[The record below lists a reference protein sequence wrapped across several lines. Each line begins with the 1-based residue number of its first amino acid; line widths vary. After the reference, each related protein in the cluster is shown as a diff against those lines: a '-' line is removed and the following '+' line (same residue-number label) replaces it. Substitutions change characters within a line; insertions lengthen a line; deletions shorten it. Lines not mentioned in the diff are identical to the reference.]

1 MSSRSSGLFVA
12 KRPDAV
18 AFPTDILWKL
28 KCTGSKS
35 KTILHLLSFWRHDS
49 NGLWH
54 ISSMIIVMVILGR
67 QTAVAIV
74 THWAMHGALISVPW
88 TALSLSHSLLFHV
101 RINTICRKV
110 VTPPPPGLGQG
121 GYNLWTLYRD
131 ICVHQRRAERL
142 LMTDTACA
150 RSPQLTWQR
159 RDSLGGGS
167 PREARNWKVASFGGR
182 GEEWENPSCINI

>member
-110 VTPPPPGLGQG
+110 VTPTPPPTRPGS
-121 GYNLWTLYRD
+121 
-131 ICVHQRRAERL
+131 RRLQPLDHLSRYLCTPTTCREIAYDRNRL
-142 LMTDTACA
+142 
-150 RSPQLTWQR
+150 RSFPAAHLAAA
-159 RDSLGGGS
+159 G
-167 PREARNWKVASFGGR
+167 
-182 GEEWENPSCINI
+182 